1 MKPKKLGNGKITALY
16 ERLSRDDDLTGDSNS
31 IINQKKMLEDYAK
44 ANGFTNCVHFTDDG
58 WSGGSFD
65 RPSWKR
71 MIEGIG
77 KGEIAAVLVKDL
89 SRVGRDYL
97 QVGFYTEVMFRE
109 KGVRFVAIT
118 NGVDSDKRE
127 SSEFAPFLNIM
138 NEWYIRDCSRKITS
152 VLRARGMSG
161 KHTSNHCIYGY
172 KKDPN
177 DKDHWIID
185 EEAAEVVR
193 RIYRMAIEGKG
204 PYEIARILA
213 TEKVERPSYYL
224 AQRGM
229 GNHQSNYN
237 AADPYTWRGGTVA
250 DILSKQEYMGHTVNF
265 RTYKES
271 YKDKRVKMTPK
282 EDLVIFENTQE
293 AIIDKETWE
302 RVQTLR
308 KTIRRTDSI
317 GKANPLTGLMFCA
330 DCGAKMYNHRGKAGN
345 ARDWA
350 GRPNGKK
357 RPDRDE
363 YNCSRYDLGNQHYD
377 KYCTT
382 HLIRTAVVN
391 ELLLEAIKGVCD
403 YALNNEAEF
412 MAQVCS
418 ASEDRQEKAARS
430 IRQRKQRNE
439 KRTDELTR
447 LIRKLYEDNVS
458 GRLSDTLFEQMLR
471 DFEAE
476 LSDLTEIV
484 SQDQQELERISRET
498 INAEKFLS
506 LVRKYT
512 DFSEL
517 TPAMINE
524 FVEKILVHQAQGKG
538 ASRIQEIEIFFN
550 FVGKVDIPHKEV
562 ELTEEEKAALAEQ
575 ERRRAKKAEYNRR
588 YDDLYR
594 IPDGGVIQVDYP
606 DGRSFTAKLEHL
618 DDYHFDMG
626 GLGNVFHICQFADVM
641 GRNHADFY
649 PEIQTQDNQGAWEL
663 GGKGYI
669 AIQSCDD
676 GWDYTLYHSDFS
688 VMDGGQVDAPEL
700 TIQEVREQILEAH
713 HMEKGRRLLQDYDF
727 VMDRAAEAEELGA
740 NNRPSTLE
748 KLASLAGAKEKCDVP
763 ECSPVGCRKARDA
776 HEL

>member
-403 YALNNEAEF
+403 YALSNEAEF

-562 ELTEEEKAALAEQ
+562 ELTDEWERRGIKKGQEYATLTDIITLGWSGMTTRQYKQYKGLKTESLRDNMTNLELVLNMLAEATTTEISKERKPRTAAANRAVAAQGGRIAGNTRREIEAQTGKRIVSPLTAKQALAE
-575 ERRRAKKAEYNRR
+575 KTAEG
-588 YDDLYR
+588 
-594 IPDGGVIQVDYP
+594 I
-606 DGRSFTAKLEHL
+606 EHPE
-618 DDYHFDMG
+618 
-626 GLGNVFHICQFADVM
+626 ADTT
-641 GRNHADFY
+641 
-649 PEIQTQDNQGAWEL
+649 E
-663 GGKGYI
+663 
-669 AIQSCDD
+669 
-676 GWDYTLYHSDFS
+676 
-688 VMDGGQVDAPEL
+688 
-700 TIQEVREQILEAH
+700 
-713 HMEKGRRLLQDYDF
+713 
-727 VMDRAAEAEELGA
+727 
-740 NNRPSTLE
+740 
-748 KLASLAGAKEKCDVP
+748 
-763 ECSPVGCRKARDA
+763 
-776 HEL
+776 